1 MKKFGI
7 NLSAVVLCRSCAGKL
22 TPCLLVQ
29 RWVFSLQ
36 ASNFGGGDL
45 VSGLTELSGFGC
57 QQLEV
62 CRGEKG
68 GFPPRF
74 WCLGETPWL
83 CWEEMCMG
91 EGMPYANLESLTVL
105 ARRLSSLSCS

>member
-7 NLSAVVLCRSCAGKL
+7 SLAAVVLCRSCAGKL
-22 TPCLLVQ
+22 TPCSLVQ

-45 VSGLTELSGFGC
+45 VFGLTELSGFGC

-62 CRGEKG
+62 CHGEKG
-68 GFPPRF
+68 GFPPPILVSGGNTMAV
-74 WCLGETPWL
+74 LG
-83 CWEEMCMG
+83 G
-91 EGMPYANLESLTVL
+91 DVHG
-105 ARRLSSLSCS
+105 